1 MKRNPELEIQIMN
14 TVQADDGLMS
24 TLSYK
29 DFDGITIAEFVEHCK
44 LLAVE
49 GLVEARLAFGG
60 VACIRLTAQG
70 HDLLDAM
77 DQEYTRPSRK
87 LGF

>member
-1 MKRNPELEIQIMN
+1 MKRNQELEIQIMN

-44 LLAVE
+44 LLADE
-49 GLVEARLAFGG
+49 GLVEARLAFRRSGSHQTDSSRP
-60 VACIRLTAQG
+60 RL
-70 HDLLDAM
+70 LRCLN
-77 DQEYTRPSRK
+77 QECAVPSRK